1 MCIRDRF
8 LCMDRKGSPELNQ
21 SASCNC
27 DSLSDSALT
36 VSCKNSI
43 GMEFELF
50 DLIFWLMSF
59 SHLSSVNDNL
69 NWFGFYI

>member
-1 MCIRDRF
+1 
-8 LCMDRKGSPELNQ
+8 MDRNGSPELNHR
-21 SASCNC
+21 ASRNC

-43 GMEFELF
+43 GMEVELF

-59 SHLSSVNDNL
+59 SHPSSVNDNL
-69 NWFGFYI
+69 NWFSFST